1 MLLKTLPAVVLQD
14 LAPFTC
20 LYLSQSSKF
29 KSDFRVQI
37 CASSY
42 FILVVAA
49 AIFAGKKKSYRKI
62 LFLDFLCYKNTVH
75 KMAAHLPVQAYYI
88 GLLFWLKDMLTA
100 YIQAI
105 NL

>member
-20 LYLSQSSKF
+20 LYLSQSSNN
-29 KSDFRVQI
+29 QI
-37 CASSY
+37 SVSKYVRAL
-42 FILVVAA
+42 IL
-49 AIFAGKKKSYRKI
+49 FLWLLQLFLQEKKKSSRKI